1 MLDLIVA
8 IHTAP
13 GSAGRRVPADDF
25 AILHRDELEAALR
38 SPADG
43 DEGTDGVD
51 RVDLSATVTG
61 PDAARAA
68 VRTRGP
74 PPG

>member
-1 MLDLIVA
+1 
-8 IHTAP
+8 
-13 GSAGRRVPADDF
+13 
-25 AILHRDELEAALR
+25 LEAALR